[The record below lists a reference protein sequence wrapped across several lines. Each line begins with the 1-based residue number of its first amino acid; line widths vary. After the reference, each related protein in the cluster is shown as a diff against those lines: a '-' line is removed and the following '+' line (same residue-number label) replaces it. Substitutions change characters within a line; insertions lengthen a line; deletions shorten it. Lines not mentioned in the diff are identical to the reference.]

1 MSLESLCVR
10 DAEDWTLAH
19 CQKWSK
25 ETKPV
30 NPKGNHPWIFIGKT
44 NAEVEAPTLWPPD
57 AKSQLIGKD
66 PDSGKDWRQE
76 EKGMTEDE
84 IVGWQ
89 HWLNGHEFDQT
100 LGDSEGQGSL
110 ACYNSWVAKRWTRL
124 RDWTITSIPT
134 HLFILVHSLLLVT
147 QNDGLKFME
156 TAFHVL
162 QGAWVSCC
170 SWWMHSSIFLPFSSA
185 MQGLFCH
192 CWKRWGRISWMWL
205 EGESARNGMGILE
218 HQKKKQMSG
227 FSECLR

>member
-19 CQKWSK
+19 YQKWSK

-44 NAEVEAPTLWPPD
+44 NAEVEAAILWPPD
-57 AKSQLIGKD
+57 AKNRLTGKD

-110 ACYNSWVAKRWTRL
+110 ACDSSWVSKSRKTRL
-124 RDWTITSIPT
+124 NDWTSSSPG
-134 HLFILVHSLLLVT
+134 LRYSFESKSLL
-147 QNDGLKFME
+147 
-156 TAFHVL
+156 
-162 QGAWVSCC
+162 CPP
-170 SWWMHSSIFLPFSSA
+170 LPFKVIELLFSTSSKTKIWF
-185 MQGLFCH
+185 GT
-192 CWKRWGRISWMWL
+192 
-205 EGESARNGMGILE
+205 SAQRLSFWN
-218 HQKKKQMSG
+218 H
-227 FSECLR
+227 FNLRVYEYS